1 MPTHPPEIA
10 WRDALD
16 LKLREEYTQP
26 VISNHALAV
35 ELTRLLS
42 QPDYA
47 GRPIRRPENGLDRDT
62 YLAARSALIERGAL
76 LPETGLPSTY
86 LRIPG
91 RKDASPSEVMCAIDP
106 FGHVA
111 FLSAMEFHG
120 LTNRLPKRLY
130 FVTYDTASWHRH
142 ARERTARELGPMLPA
157 FEEAELPALH
167 YTRIGRLNGV
177 IVETLRTKD
186 AGHWRNGLNGAFRV
200 TGIGRTFLDMI
211 QRPDLCGG
219 IRHVIEVFEEHAQAH
234 ITAIVNEFRA
244 NGGKIDRVRAG
255 YILNDRCGIELPE
268 IDEWRVDAARG
279 GSRKLDAHAAYAPV
293 FSEKWSLS
301 INDQFVA

>member
-1 MPTHPPEIA
+1 MPTSPPEIC

-35 ELTRLLS
+35 ELSRLLS
-42 QPDYA
+42 KPDYA
-47 GRPIRRPENGLDRDT
+47 GRPIRRPENGLVHDT

-76 LPETGLPSTY
+76 LPETGLPSTQ

-91 RKDASPSEVMCAIDP
+91 RKDATPAEVMCAIDP

-130 FVTYDTASWHRH
+130 FVTFDIASWRQH
-142 ARERTARELGPMLPA
+142 ARDRTARELGPLLSA
-157 FEEAELPALH
+157 FEAADLPPLQ
-167 YTRIGRLNGV
+167 YTRTAGINGV
-177 IVETLRTKD
+177 AIETLRTKD
-186 AGHWRNGLNGAFRV
+186 AGHWRNAMNSALRV

-234 ITAIVNEFRA
+234 IAAIVSEFSA

-255 YILNDRCGIELPE
+255 YILNERCAIDLPE
-268 IDEWRVDAARG
+268 IDAWRVDAARG
-279 GSRKLDAHAAYAPV
+279 GSRKLDAHAAYASV

-301 INDQFVA
+301 INDQLVA

>member
-1 MPTHPPEIA
+1 MPASSPIT

-16 LKLREEYTQP
+16 LKLRQEYAQP
-26 VISNHALAV
+26 VISNHTLAV

-42 QPDYA
+42 SPDYA
-47 GRPIRRPENGLDRDT
+47 GRPIRPPRNGLDHDT
-62 YLAARSALIERGAL
+62 YLAARTALIERGAL
-76 LPETGLPSTY
+76 LSEHDLPSTQ

-91 RKDASPSEVMCAIDP
+91 HSDASPGEVMCAIDP

-130 FVTYDTASWHRH
+130 FVTFDAASWQQH
-142 ARERTARELGPMLPA
+142 ARDRTARELGPLLPA
-157 FEEAELPALH
+157 YEAADLPPLK
-167 YTRIGRLNGV
+167 YTRVARINGV
-177 IVETLRTKD
+177 AVETVRTKD
-186 AGHWRNGLNGAFRV
+186 AGHWRRAMNGALRV

-211 QRPDLCGG
+211 QRPELCGG
-219 IRHVIEVFEEHAQAH
+219 IRHVIEVFEEHAQSH
-234 ITAIVNEFRA
+234 IASIVNEISA

-268 IDEWRVDAARG
+268 IDAWRVDAARG
-279 GSRKLDAHAAYAPV
+279 GSRKLDAHAGYASV

-301 INDQFVA
+301 IND

>member
-1 MPTHPPEIA
+1 MSAHITEIS
-10 WRDALD
+10 WQDALD
-16 LKLREEYTQP
+16 LKLREEHPQP

-42 QPDYA
+42 KPEYA
-47 GRPIRRPENGLDRDT
+47 GRTIRPPRNGLVRET
-62 YLAARSALIERGAL
+62 YVAARAALIDRGAL
-76 LPETGLPSTY
+76 LLEKGLPSNQ

-91 RKDASPSEVMCAIDP
+91 RKDASPGEVMCAIDP

-120 LTNRLPKRLY
+120 LTNRLPKLLY
-130 FVTYDTASWHRH
+130 FVTFDTASWQQH
-142 ARERTARELGPMLPA
+142 ARERTVRELGPLLPA
-157 FEEAELPALH
+157 FVEADLPALQH
-167 YTRIGRLNGV
+167 SRVAKLNGV
-177 IVETLRTKD
+177 VVETRRTKD
-186 AGHWRNGLNGAFRV
+186 AGHWRSGLNGALRV

-219 IRHVIEVFEEHAQAH
+219 IRHVIEVFEEHAHSH
-234 ITAIVNEFRA
+234 IASIVNEISA

-268 IDEWRVDAARG
+268 IDAWRVDAARG
-279 GSRKLDAHAAYAPV
+279 GSRKLDAHAEYASV

-301 INDQFVA
+301 INA

>member
-1 MPTHPPEIA
+1 MTSHPPEIS

-16 LKLREEYTQP
+16 LELREEYTQP

-35 ELTRLLS
+35 ELARLLS
-42 QPDYA
+42 RPDYA
-47 GRPIRRPENGLDRDT
+47 GRAIRQPRNGLNRNT
-62 YLAARSALIERGAL
+62 FQAARTALIERGAL
-76 LPETGLPSTY
+76 LPEDSLPSTQ

-91 RKDASPSEVMCAIDP
+91 RKNATQGEMMCAIDP

-130 FVTYDTASWHRH
+130 FVTFDTASWQQH
-142 ARERTARELGPMLPA
+142 ARDRTAHELGSLLPE
-157 FEEAELPALH
+157 FEEADLPALQ
-167 YTRIGRLNGV
+167 YTRIGRLNGIV
-177 IVETLRTKD
+177 VETLRTKD
-186 AGHWRNGLNGAFRV
+186 AGHWRNAMNGALRV

-234 ITAIVNEFRA
+234 ITAIVSEFSA

-268 IDEWRVDAARG
+268 IDAWCVDAARG
-279 GSRKLDAHAAYAPV
+279 GSRKLDAHAAYASA

-301 INDQFVA
+301 IND

>member
-1 MPTHPPEIA
+1 MPTSFPPIS

-16 LKLREEYTQP
+16 LKLREEHPQP

-35 ELTRLLS
+35 ALACLLS
-42 QPDYA
+42 KPEYA
-47 GRPIRRPENGLDRDT
+47 GRTIRPPRNGLARET
-62 YLAARSALIERGAL
+62 YVAARAALIERGAL
-76 LPETGLPSTY
+76 LPDKGLPSTQ

-91 RKDASPSEVMCAIDP
+91 RRDASPGEIMCAIDP

-120 LTNRLPKRLY
+120 LTNRLPKLLY
-130 FVTYDTASWHRH
+130 FATFDAASWKQH
-142 ARERTARELGPMLPA
+142 ARERTVRELGPLLPA
-157 FEEAELPALH
+157 FVEAELPALQ
-167 YTRIGRLNGV
+167 YSRVTKLNGV
-177 IVETLRTKD
+177 VVETLRTKD
-186 AGHWRNGLNGAFRV
+186 AGHWRNTMNGALRV

-211 QRPDLCGG
+211 QNPDLCGG

-234 ITAIVNEFRA
+234 IAAILNEFSA

-255 YILNDRCGIELPE
+255 YILNDRCGIDLPE
-268 IDEWRVDAARG
+268 IDAWCVDAARG
-279 GSRKLDAHAAYAPV
+279 GSRKLDAHAEYASV

-301 INDQFVA
+301 INA